1 VKERWTRRWFRK
13 RALLYHLLVVIIAP
27 GCLWAGWWQVHRAMQ
42 GNTLSYFYSFEWP
55 IFAILSV
62 VGWWQLI
69 HEDPADVDARK
80 IERAR
85 RAATKGPFVPP
96 PADAESGF
104 FHPLGPAQAAAIAAR
119 SPEGHQPAGA
129 ALDRIDDLD
138 DGAVGDLDPDGAE
151 PVHALSSYNAYLAR
165 LAAGGARKSWRN
177 PHGAPTR
184 SSRR

>member
-1 VKERWTRRWFRK
+1 
-13 RALLYHLLVVIIAP
+13 
-27 GCLWAGWWQVHRAMQ
+27 MQ

-69 HEDPADVDARK
+69 HENPADVEARK

-85 RAATKGPFVPP
+85 RAATTGPFVPP
-96 PADAESGF
+96 PPDTESGF
-104 FHPLGPAQAAAIAAR
+104 FHPLGPAQAAAIEAR
-119 SPEGHQPAGA
+119 RPDDRRPGAGA
-129 ALDRIDDLD
+129 ALERRDNGAGLDGDGLNGDGLDRDGLNGDGTDDLD
-138 DGAVGDLDPDGAE
+138 DDGAE

-165 LAAGGARKSWRN
+165 LAAGGGRKSWRN
-177 PHGAPTR
+177 PHGSPTR